1 MFQILWGFTR
11 NDWFSLSEMPSGNIL
26 LLIGSDK

>member
-1 MFQILWGFTR
+1 M
-11 NDWFSLSEMPSGNIL
+11 